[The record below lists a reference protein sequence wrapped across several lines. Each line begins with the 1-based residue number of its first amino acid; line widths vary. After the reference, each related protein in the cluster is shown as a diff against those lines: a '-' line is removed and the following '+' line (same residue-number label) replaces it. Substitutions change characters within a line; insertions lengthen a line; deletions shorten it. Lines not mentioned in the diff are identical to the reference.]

1 MRNRRQFLK
10 DAAGASAGMFFLG
23 SGAYGS
29 QANAPAQQAGAA
41 TKRREIR
48 VGQRRVKTVDV
59 HSHIALPEA
68 AEVLKGTPL
77 EKLAAGGQTRA
88 GTDAHSLGPGRL
100 QTMDEMGIDVQVV
113 SINAFGIPPNVIWP
127 VD

>member
-23 SGAYGS
+23 SSARSS
-29 QANAPAQQAGAA
+29 QAEAPTRQAGAA

-68 AEVLKGTPL
+68 AEVLKAPL
-77 EKLAAGGQTRA
+77 WRSSRLEALRVPGQIHIHLAPSVCKQWTKWELTFR
-88 GTDAHSLGPGRL
+88 
-100 QTMDEMGIDVQVV
+100 
-113 SINAFGIPPNVIWP
+113 
-127 VD
+127 